1 MRCAIYT
8 RVSKAKVQTTD
19 NQLLILREV
28 AQMRGFEIAREYTD
42 EGISGAKGRESR
54 AGFDALIKASVKRE
68 HDIVLCWSVC
78 RLGRDLSHL
87 VSFLNEMNAVGVDVY
102 CHSQGLDT
110 SSISGRMTFHLCGI
124 LAEFEREILK
134 QRIVAGQNRAR
145 AEGKHI
151 GRKSNMSDGLIQSV
165 KFMREQG
172 LGIKH
177 IAKQL
182 NIGIGSVY
190 RALEHS

>member
-8 RVSKAKVQTTD
+8 RVSKAKVQSTD
-19 NQLLILREV
+19 NQLLVLREV
-28 AQMRGFEIAREYTD
+28 AQMRGFEIVKEYTD

-54 AGFDALIKASVKRE
+54 AGFDALIKASVRRE

-87 VSFLNEMNAVGVDVY
+87 VSFLNEMNSAGIDVY

-134 QRIVAGQNRAR
+134 QRIIAGQDRAR
-145 AEGKHI
+145 AQGKHI
-151 GRKSNMSDGLIQSV
+151 GRKSNMNDGLIQSV
-165 KFMREQG
+165 KFMRNKG

-177 IAKQL
+177 IAGEL
-182 NIGIGSVY
+182 RIGVGSVY
-190 RALEHS
+190 KALEHS